1 MKTFYKTF
9 YNSVRVILTFSFFFI
24 KAVIINAQVS
34 IDAAG
39 IPKFDNLNGYFGSS
53 TLPANWNFAQTGG
66 NVFNNTNQTTGGT
79 GGWYGNGNIS
89 FLGINNVSGSATWI
103 LKNNT
108 GYSITGFTLSFK
120 GKFFKSGSGNP
131 TVTVSYSNS
140 SSSTVPAAGALANSL
155 SSLTFGDF
163 NVALGD
169 SISLSQTIA
178 TANIPNGQYIFV
190 RFFHSGGKFSDNLG
204 WDDVQFTAITPQVNI
219 VSAAPAAN
227 NIYPAS
233 SNNIL
238 QSFSINPAFTGIT
251 LDNIS
256 VSTIGTYT
264 LTDITSTPFKV
275 YINSANS
282 LTGATQIGTP
292 QPAVASGQP
301 INFTG
306 LSTVLNV
313 ATTYYLIITADV
325 STSATIGNTVGI
337 GSIPFSNI
345 NFLQVVQSKNG
356 TDPVTAG
363 GLQTIIGGASISNAG
378 APAASN
384 VGRSSTDNVI
394 FGFDITPAGTT
405 SLPDFTS
412 LSVNTSGSATAADF
426 SNFKIVKDVDAS
438 GDYSGGDIVVSNN
451 RPFNST
457 INFTITGE
465 IGITSNTK
473 YLILAD
479 VDSITSTIGNTITLS
494 INLNSNIT
502 LSKPIISSAPYTGFT
517 QTVVNTAV
525 TSLTS
530 DYFRSVK
537 VNGNWNTTS
546 TWESSTDNATWHVA
560 TLVPTQLT
568 NRPILIQSGTI
579 VTIDSAVR
587 AKRIVVQSGGTLT
600 HTNGKS
606 FTLVDVV
613 AAGVTELTIN
623 GTYVLK
629 GTMPVINAGSAVVV
643 NSGGIVRVDDN
654 TGGQSDDF
662 ARLTTVEFKTGAVF
676 FWNTVLAFETDNIT
690 YFVGPN
696 YTTNKPIF
704 RVSQPV
710 DVGSNNPT
718 VFNSKFESYGS
729 NPQFRNAGTKTFRDG
744 FGGTGNSP
752 ATAKITHATNSG
764 TFRITAADAVIDGTV
779 ILNIDNSPNGASDLE
794 IIEGAHVTISGSPQ
808 INIGGGG
815 AASGADFLVNGI
827 VRHNGTLPVY
837 LTYGNMTVNGYI
849 DAATTG
855 TFQANISI
863 ATITNITVGS
873 NSTNNSDNAGTLTL
887 TTGFTNV
894 NTFTMQRVVSHSN
907 AAIVMGSDITVN
919 KLVLTT
925 GIAATGN
932 HLFTY
937 NKTNTLTLPASYLS
951 SYLCTCNS
959 AGVSVTPT
967 GSVGFKIN
975 NVTGGSDQMF
985 PISADFVSPN
995 RMLINMNNVGTDDFT
1010 VVVAKGDIGNTTGPR
1025 INRIW
1030 YVKEGTISGTEAT
1043 MKLYFTKRDYGTYPF
1058 GSAQNDE
1065 VEDGFLWAD
1074 PRFVQKDYT
1083 NTFINVATAPSSDV
1097 PDYTGSPYGSEIF
1110 GLYTRGVS
1118 TDVQGV
1124 ANGIDTFSRFS
1135 VVNLGNIILPV
1146 SLINVKAYQ
1155 KDNAVGIDWSALNE
1169 LHVNRYEIER
1179 SADAFTF
1186 TKILT
1191 VAALNNGNSR
1201 IDYTITDNNALKGN
1215 NFYRIKAIDKDGK
1228 ATYSGIL
1235 SVNIAGSNSYIIVY
1249 PNPVRNKQVNL
1260 QLNNVPAGKYQ
1271 VIIYNYLG
1279 QQITTKYLQHN
1290 GGSAIQNIALPGGTK
1305 AGMYVVKVLSETGNF
1320 NSRIVVE

>member
-1 MKTFYKTF
+1 MKTFYKIF
-9 YNSVRVILTFSFFFI
+9 YNSVRVVIACILLLFKTTL
-24 KAVIINAQVS
+24 INAQVS
-34 IDAAG
+34 V
-39 IPKFDNLNGYFGSS
+39 PNTSPVTESFTGYLGTS
-53 TLPANWNFAQTGG
+53 PGPNANWSLTQTGG
-66 NVFNNTNQTTGGT
+66 NVFNGTNQSGGTT
-79 GGWYGNGNIS
+79 GGWYGNNNFS
-89 FLGINNVSGSATWI
+89 FLGTGSTDGEATWI
-103 LKNNT
+103 LRNNT
-108 GYSITGFTLSFK
+108 GYSITAFSLSF
-120 GKFFKSGSGNP
+120 FAQMFRSRPGSP
-131 TVTVSYSNS
+131 TVSVSFSNNS
-140 SSSTVPAAGALANSL
+140 SGTVPAAGALTAIP
-155 SSLTFGDF
+155 SLTFSDATT
-163 NVALGD
+163 N
-169 SISLSQTIA
+169 ISTGLTISQNGIA
-178 TANIPNGQYIFV
+178 ANIPNGDYIYI
-190 RFFHSGGKFSDNLG
+190 RFKHSGGTNSDNLS
-204 WDDVQFTAITPQVNI
+204 WDNVQFTAVTPQVNI
-219 VSAAPAAN
+219 AGISPAAG
-227 NIYPAS
+227 NIYPGS
-233 SNNIL
+233 TDNIL
-238 QSFSINPAFTGIT
+238 QTFSINPVFTGLT
-251 LDNIS
+251 LSSLSVNTGGTYDLADLTATPFKLYINSSNSLSGAAQVGTAQASVASGGAIIFS
-256 VSTIGTYT
+256 GLSQLINVSTTRYLL
-264 LTDITSTPFKV
+264 LTVDVAPDAVLLNKTINITSTPF
-275 YINSANS
+275 
-282 LTGATQIGTP
+282 
-292 QPAVASGQP
+292 
-301 INFTG
+301 
-306 LSTVLNV
+306 
-313 ATTYYLIITADV
+313 
-325 STSATIGNTVGI
+325 
-337 GSIPFSNI
+337 SNI
-345 NFLQVVQSKNG
+345 VFSAVPVKNG
-356 TDPVTAG
+356 TDPVAAG
-363 GLQTIIGGASISNAG
+363 GDQTIIAGASVSNTG
-378 APAASN
+378 TPPASN
-384 VGRSSTDNVI
+384 IGQSSTDNAI

-412 LSVNTSGSATAADF
+412 LTVTASGSATSADF

-451 RPFNST
+451 VAYNST
-457 INFTITGE
+457 MTFNITGE
-465 IGITSNTK
+465 TGLIANTR

-479 VDSITSTIGNTITLS
+479 APVTATIGNTLTLS
-494 INLNSNIT
+494 INLNSDIN
-502 LSKPIISSAPYTGFT
+502 LGKPIFSTAPYNGFA
-517 QTVVNTAV
+517 QTIVNTAI
-525 TSLTS
+525 TSLTT

-587 AKRIVVQSGGTLT
+587 AKRIVVQPGGTLT

-606 FTLVDVV
+606 FTLIDVA

-629 GTMPVINAGSAVVV
+629 GTMPVINPGSAVVV
-643 NSGGIVRVDDN
+643 NNGGIVRVDDN

-662 ARLTTVEFKTGAVF
+662 ARLATVEFKTGAVF

-718 VFNSKFESYGS
+718 VFNSKFESFGS
-729 NPQFRNAGTKTFRDG
+729 NPQFKNAGTKTFRDG

-779 ILNIDNSPNGASDLE
+779 ILNIDNSSNGASDLE

-855 TFQANISI
+855 TFQANNSI

-894 NTFTMQRVVSHSN
+894 NTFTMQRVVSHTN

-975 NVTGGSDQMF
+975 NVTGGSEQLF

-995 RMLINMNNVGTDDFT
+995 RMAINMNNVGTDDFT

-1030 YVKEGTISGTEAT
+1030 YVKEGTVSGTEAT

-1169 LHVNRYEIER
+1169 LNVNRYEIER

-1186 TKILT
+1186 TKIMT

-1235 SVNIAGSNSYIIVY
+1235 SVNIAGGNSYVIVY

-1260 QLNNVPAGKYQ
+1260 QLNNVPSGKYQ
-1271 VIIYNYLG
+1271 VMIYNYLG

-1290 GGSAIQNIALPGGTK
+1290 GGSAIQNIVLPGGTK
-1305 AGMYVVKVLSETGNF
+1305 AGMYVVKVVSETGNF
-1320 NSRIVVE
+1320 SSRIVVE